1 MKVGLTELIQD
12 YCAKS
17 VPKIAN
23 EIFQS
28 FVYII
33 AEQKATISCN
43 NIAKEEGEDAR
54 VWRSSMALFALA
66 FAGPKNAKK

>member
-1 MKVGLTELIQD
+1 MKVGLTELIED

-33 AEQKATISCN
+33 AEQKATM
-43 NIAKEEGEDAR
+43 EEGEDAR

-66 FAGPKNAKK
+66 FAGLKNAKK